1 MASVTAMMSGVDKGT
16 PIKILSPLQ
25 TEGMGLVV
33 PGESSL
39 KDWNSFLA
47 YVKKAKKPVKVGYH
61 SPTSAPKIVLEG
73 SLKFSGIRVTSD
85 PTNMSAQVLLV
96 DLKET
101 TNMVPAL
108 ASKQVEA
115 IVGPSPFPEVAV
127 SRGVGKIIVN
137 LRDLPPK
144 GYWYDFPCC
153 VTAASEQTIAKHPDI
168 VQKFVELIA
177 KTNVWCNKHRIE
189 AGTLTAEWIG
199 LPGVYRQDVT
209 ARLPPE
215 IHEKLDAQRRQV
227 SDHPEFD
234 GQLYGPSERE
244 NDSRSQTGPFRYA
257 LYRQREIVVMEFRTV
272 LVRIGAY
279 LLVPVLFLVLWG
291 VIDRQLNNEVIL
303 PGVGQVAA
311 LFLQPTESLIA
322 MGSLA
327 TNVAISL
334 VRVLAGYLLAVCLAI
349 PLGILM
355 GYYGT
360 AHRLLN
366 GFLAL
371 FRPIPPLAWVPL
383 VLAWFGVA
391 SLASMF
397 GVEEGTAYL
406 YLNNLKLSMVFIIF
420 IGAFYPVLTSA
431 IHGVMGVRS
440 TLLDSARVLGAGE
453 WDIFRKILL
462 PAASPSIV
470 NGMRIGLGV
479 AWMCLVS
486 AEMLPGSI
494 SGVGYLI
501 THAYTLA
508 RTDIVIAGMISIG
521 IVGAVLDLFFRLIE
535 DRKFV
540 WTRLTR

>member
-1 MASVTAMMSGVDKGT
+1 
-16 PIKILSPLQ
+16 
-25 TEGMGLVV
+25 MGFQSI
-33 PGESSL
+33 P
-39 KDWNSFLA
+39 
-47 YVKKAKKPVKVGYH
+47 
-61 SPTSAPKIVLEG
+61 
-73 SLKFSGIRVTSD
+73 
-85 PTNMSAQVLLV
+85 
-96 DLKET
+96 
-101 TNMVPAL
+101 
-108 ASKQVEA
+108 
-115 IVGPSPFPEVAV
+115 
-127 SRGVGKIIVN
+127 
-137 LRDLPPK
+137 
-144 GYWYDFPCC
+144 
-153 VTAASEQTIAKHPDI
+153 
-168 VQKFVELIA
+168 
-177 KTNVWCNKHRIE
+177 
-189 AGTLTAEWIG
+189 
-199 LPGVYRQDVT
+199 
-209 ARLPPE
+209 
-215 IHEKLDAQRRQV
+215 
-227 SDHPEFD
+227 
-234 GQLYGPSERE
+234 
-244 NDSRSQTGPFRYA
+244 
-257 LYRQREIVVMEFRTV
+257 
-272 LVRIGAY
+272 VRIGAY

-291 VIDRQLNNEVIL
+291 LIDRQLNNEVIL

>member
-1 MASVTAMMSGVDKGT
+1 
-16 PIKILSPLQ
+16 
-25 TEGMGLVV
+25 
-33 PGESSL
+33 
-39 KDWNSFLA
+39 
-47 YVKKAKKPVKVGYH
+47 
-61 SPTSAPKIVLEG
+61 
-73 SLKFSGIRVTSD
+73 
-85 PTNMSAQVLLV
+85 
-96 DLKET
+96 
-101 TNMVPAL
+101 
-108 ASKQVEA
+108 
-115 IVGPSPFPEVAV
+115 
-127 SRGVGKIIVN
+127 
-137 LRDLPPK
+137 
-144 GYWYDFPCC
+144 
-153 VTAASEQTIAKHPDI
+153 
-168 VQKFVELIA
+168 
-177 KTNVWCNKHRIE
+177 
-189 AGTLTAEWIG
+189 
-199 LPGVYRQDVT
+199 
-209 ARLPPE
+209 
-215 IHEKLDAQRRQV
+215 
-227 SDHPEFD
+227 
-234 GQLYGPSERE
+234 
-244 NDSRSQTGPFRYA
+244 
-257 LYRQREIVVMEFRTV
+257 MEFRTV

>member
-1 MASVTAMMSGVDKGT
+1 
-16 PIKILSPLQ
+16 
-25 TEGMGLVV
+25 MGFQ
-33 PGESSL
+33 S
-39 KDWNSFLA
+39 
-47 YVKKAKKPVKVGYH
+47 
-61 SPTSAPKIVLEG
+61 I
-73 SLKFSGIRVTSD
+73 
-85 PTNMSAQVLLV
+85 
-96 DLKET
+96 
-101 TNMVPAL
+101 
-108 ASKQVEA
+108 
-115 IVGPSPFPEVAV
+115 
-127 SRGVGKIIVN
+127 
-137 LRDLPPK
+137 
-144 GYWYDFPCC
+144 
-153 VTAASEQTIAKHPDI
+153 
-168 VQKFVELIA
+168 
-177 KTNVWCNKHRIE
+177 
-189 AGTLTAEWIG
+189 
-199 LPGVYRQDVT
+199 
-209 ARLPPE
+209 
-215 IHEKLDAQRRQV
+215 
-227 SDHPEFD
+227 
-234 GQLYGPSERE
+234 
-244 NDSRSQTGPFRYA
+244 
-257 LYRQREIVVMEFRTV
+257 

-279 LLVPVLFLVLWG
+279 LLIPVLFLVLWG
-291 VIDRQLNNEVIL
+291 AIDRQLDNEVIL
-303 PGVGQVAA
+303 PGVGQAAA

-322 MGSLA
+322 MGSLV
-327 TNVAISL
+327 TNVVISL

-360 AHRLLN
+360 VYRLLN

-397 GVEEGTAYL
+397 GVEEGKAYL
-406 YLNNLKLSMVFIIF
+406 YLNNLKLSMIFIIF

-462 PAASPSIV
+462 PAAAPSIV